1 MNEQPEE
8 ELQKVPLAIA
18 RCSGKEMK
26 ASHLEGGLKKEDEG
40 NLYTVKVF
48 MIILRTKGTVG
59 RGWFK

>member
-1 MNEQPEE
+1 
-8 ELQKVPLAIA
+8 
-18 RCSGKEMK
+18 MK

-48 MIILRTKGTVG
+48 MIILRTNGTVG